1 MPVTIQEARRR
12 LEQAL
17 TYIPE
22 RLRAGLATADWQT
35 PTLGAANVW
44 KQAMQRVVQTN
55 RWEMG
60 VQRAGNE
67 KWRRNTSEA
76 VDKMVTRLRGAL
88 DVWAREFAPILEAM
102 NAAAARL
109 PPKTPDYRQNIVNR
123 VTPIVEAAKRAAGKL

>member
-22 RLRAGLATADWQT
+22 RLRVGLATADWQT
-35 PTLGAANVW
+35 PTLAAAGVW
-44 KQAMQRVVQTN
+44 KQAMQRVVQTT
-55 RWEMG
+55 RWEQG
-60 VQRAGNE
+60 IQRAGNE

-88 DVWAREFAPILEAM
+88 DLWMRNFAPILDAM